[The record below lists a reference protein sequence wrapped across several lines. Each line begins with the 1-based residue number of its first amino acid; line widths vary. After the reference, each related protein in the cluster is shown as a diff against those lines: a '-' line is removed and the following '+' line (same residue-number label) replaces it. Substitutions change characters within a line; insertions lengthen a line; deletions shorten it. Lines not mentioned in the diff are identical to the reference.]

1 MTSRGRSCRPGR
13 AAWNSSHS
21 ELTSALCARIEETCG
36 SANLDALKAPLTTR
50 RSEGR
55 TSVGGGARRPAGSR
69 PPMPPS
75 SAKST
80 TALWKVCERVRPC
93 HWRVACRPHQ
103 GKVRMALRGRSGRP
117 HKTLQPFPGLR
128 TAAVNRATDEI
139 MASPGATRPGAAR
152 VSRPPPPPPPPA
164 DDGGR
169 VRASRWCA
177 GDGEQCCRTRSC
189 KRLFQAASGGQ
200 STLSRSFVASSN
212 ISKCVPCFGCAR
224 SRGQNQRDQRRSG
237 SPCARQTRA
246 CADASACAARHV
258 RLAAHVL
265 AGPERRHTD

>member
-152 VSRPPPPPPPPA
+152 VSRPPPPPPPRRPGGGGGVTVVRWRWRAVLPDEILQEAIPGSIRRAEHFIAFLRRFLEYLKVRSMLWLRALARAEPA
-164 DDGGR
+164 
-169 VRASRWCA
+169 
-177 GDGEQCCRTRSC
+177 
-189 KRLFQAASGGQ
+189 
-200 STLSRSFVASSN
+200 
-212 ISKCVPCFGCAR
+212 
-224 SRGQNQRDQRRSG
+224 
-237 SPCARQTRA
+237 
-246 CADASACAARHV
+246 
-258 RLAAHVL
+258 
-265 AGPERRHTD
+265 